1 VYLSRP
7 PSLIFKI
14 GASFFIIMGW
24 MMLASMKLA
33 VMHRIFEEQLTDETW
48 KADNYNFLG
57 QIWPNK
63 QDSQHDMIRKIHSA
77 VESILHLTVRQS
89 LYT

>member
-1 VYLSRP
+1 
-7 PSLIFKI
+7 
-14 GASFFIIMGW
+14 MGW

-33 VMHRIFEEQLTDETW
+33 VMHRIFEEQLADETW

-63 QDSQHDMIRKIHSA
+63 QDSQHDMIQKIHSA
-77 VESILHLTVRQS
+77 VESILDLSVRQS
-89 LYT
+89 LSVHCLHVYIIG